1 MTEVIEYCSLILWV
15 VYLFLFTKR
24 EISRKNKYTAEY
36 TKELIIK
43 KPFHIIRIDSSFFLI
58 VYFIYN
64 NFADSRVLP
73 YIYAV
78 IVLTNI
84 VYVIYDITD
93 NYKEY
98 KINLKKEFIYYIGM
112 VILVLIALIYLVST
126 NNLINTCAL
135 SLVLN
140 MFVPIYIWLI
150 KIIKR

>member
-140 MFVPIYIWLI
+140 MFVPIYIWLV